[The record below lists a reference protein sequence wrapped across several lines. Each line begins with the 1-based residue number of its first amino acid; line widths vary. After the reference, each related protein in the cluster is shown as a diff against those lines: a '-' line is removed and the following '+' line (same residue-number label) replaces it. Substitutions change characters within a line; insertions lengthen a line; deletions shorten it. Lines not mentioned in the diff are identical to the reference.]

1 MKKILSVLLSL
12 VMILSL
18 LPTTTMASDV
28 ITKVELNIRK
38 SVAGEP
44 WRWHKTATTVNKDSN
59 YTVYQ
64 NAEWYDETEKP
75 TQTEKPEE
83 TDKPVEKP
91 TQTEKPQETPMM
103 SFVDVVKGQ
112 YYYDA
117 VMWAAENGITGGTSA
132 TTFSPE
138 DSCTRGQVVT
148 FLYRFINGQ

>member
-38 SVAGEP
+38 PVAGEP
-44 WRWHKTATTVNKDSN
+44 WRWHKTAATVNKDSN

-132 TTFSPE
+132 TTFSPK

-148 FLYRFINGQ
+148 FLYRFINRQ

>member
-1 MKKILSVLLSL
+1 MKKILGVLLSL

-38 SVAGEP
+38 PVAGEP

-75 TQTEKPEE
+75 
-83 TDKPVEKP
+83 
-91 TQTEKPQETPMM
+91 QETPMM

-117 VMWAAENGITGGTSA
+117 VMWAAENGFTGGTSA
-132 TTFSPE
+132 TTFSPK

-148 FLYRFINGQ
+148 FLYRFINRQ

>member
-38 SVAGEP
+38 PVAGEP

-64 NAEWYDETEKP
+64 NAEWYDE
-75 TQTEKPEE
+75 
-83 TDKPVEKP
+83 
-91 TQTEKPQETPMM
+91 TEKPQETPMM

-148 FLYRFINGQ
+148 FLYRFINRQ